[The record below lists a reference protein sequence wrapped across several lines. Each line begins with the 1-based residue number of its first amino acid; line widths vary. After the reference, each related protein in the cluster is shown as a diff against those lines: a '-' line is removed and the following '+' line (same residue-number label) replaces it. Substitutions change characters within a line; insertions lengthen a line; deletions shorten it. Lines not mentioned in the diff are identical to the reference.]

1 LDQGEDRRARQH
13 FMPRWNRGGL
23 FVGAGD
29 AYAVSLIMPTAVEL
43 TMAIRVRVV
52 TPITT
57 KGFRTPEDATHLQSE
72 GIEVDF
78 VNIETGPASIEC
90 DYEIM
95 LSQPATIARIVE
107 AERAGVDGVVIDC
120 MGDPGLAG
128 ARECVDI
135 PVLGPMQ
142 TAMGVAAMMGHKF
155 SVVTVLSR
163 LVPKI
168 ETQAAIY
175 GLSSKLASA
184 RSVDIP
190 VLELEKDLASTKR
203 ALIAEAKKAVLEDGA
218 DYIIFGC
225 TGMLGC
231 AEAVHAGL
239 LNEGLNVPVIDP
251 VPTAVNVAAA
261 LVRSRLAHS
270 KRAYPPPPH
279 KNVVGYAAIGIGMEN
294 RVAAE

>member
-1 LDQGEDRRARQH
+1 
-13 FMPRWNRGGL
+13 
-23 FVGAGD
+23 
-29 AYAVSLIMPTAVEL
+29 
-43 TMAIRVRVV
+43 MAIHIRVV

-57 KGFRTPEDATHLQSE
+57 QGFRTSADAAQLESE
-72 GIEVDF
+72 GVKVDF
-78 VNIETGPASIEC
+78 VNIDTGPASIEC

-95 LSQPATIARIVE
+95 LAQPGTVARIVE
-107 AERAGVDGVVIDC
+107 AERHGVNAVVIDC
-120 MGDPGLAG
+120 MGDPGLFG
-128 ARECVDI
+128 ARECVAI

-163 LVPKI
+163 ILPMI
-168 ETQAAIY
+168 ETQAAVY
-175 GLSSKLASA
+175 GMTGKLASA
-184 RSVDIP
+184 RSVNIP
-190 VLELEKDLASTKR
+190 VLELEKDLAATKR
-203 ALIAEAKKAVLEDGA
+203 ALIAEARKAVIEDGA

-231 AEAVHAGL
+231 ADAVHEGL
-239 LNEGLNVPVIDP
+239 LKEGLNVPVIDP

-270 KRAYPPPPH
+270 KQAYRQPPQ
-279 KNVVGYAAIGIGMEN
+279 KVVVGYSGIGLGIET

>member
-1 LDQGEDRRARQH
+1 
-13 FMPRWNRGGL
+13 
-23 FVGAGD
+23 
-29 AYAVSLIMPTAVEL
+29 
-43 TMAIRVRVV
+43 MAIRIRVV

-57 KGFRTPEDATHLQSE
+57 QGFRTTDDAEHLGSEDVNVS
-72 GIEVDF
+72 F

-95 LSQPATIARIVE
+95 LAQPGTIAKIVE
-107 AERAGVDGVVIDC
+107 AERQGADAVVIDC
-120 MGDPGLAG
+120 MGDPGLFG
-128 ARECVDI
+128 ARECVSI

-155 SVVTVLSR
+155 SVVTVLR
-163 LVPKI
+163 RILPMI

-175 GLSSKLASA
+175 GMTSKLASA

-190 VLELEKDLASTKR
+190 VLELEKDLAATKR
-203 ALIAEAKKAVLEDGA
+203 ALIAEARKAVVEDGA

-239 LNEGLNVPVIDP
+239 REAGLDVPVIDP
-251 VPTAVNVAAA
+251 VPTAINVAAA
-261 LVRSRLAHS
+261 LVRSKLAHS
-270 KRAYPPPPH
+270 KQAYPQPPR
-279 KNVVGYAAIGIGMEN
+279 KNVVGYAAIGIAGQSLE
-294 RVAAE
+294 AAE